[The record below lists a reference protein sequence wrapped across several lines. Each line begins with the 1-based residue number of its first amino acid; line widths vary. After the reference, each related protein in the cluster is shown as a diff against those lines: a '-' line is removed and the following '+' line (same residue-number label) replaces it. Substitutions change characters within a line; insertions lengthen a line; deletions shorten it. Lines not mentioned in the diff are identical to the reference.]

1 VRDELAE
8 NLLAKVMAWSDEEK
22 ARERALL
29 QDLARYK
36 FDEYQQYAP
45 GRRFIESLALW
56 LRQFHDPDERRIAY
70 AFIRER
76 LIFISTAEMRQ
87 LVDLTFP
94 TVVRPVLIAKAASN
108 NDLSPLRVKHIVASQ
123 DYQKALRQTLFLGLS
138 DGARTDLFRRS
149 NPEISNEQ
157 LWHAYDFSDEK
168 AKSMAKKLRSDLT
181 QTLGREPSEAEACF
195 HTICLLDDFTASGTT
210 YIRHDDVTGWEGKI
224 PRILGWLIDEQ
235 SALFSIVAK
244 ADVKVLVCIY
254 VASNQAFRHIKEH
267 LARFTFGKGS
277 VELRVIHQ
285 LSPDAM
291 LDDNRDAGIL
301 RLAMDDCYFD
311 PIADDEHSAVAGT
324 SSRLGYA
331 ECRLPVVLSHNTPN
345 NSIFLLRAEHA
356 HRFRGLFPRVSRH
369 KRAG

>member
-1 VRDELAE
+1 MRDELAE

-56 LRQFHDPDERRIAY
+56 LRQFHDPAERRIAY

-94 TVVRPVLIAKAASN
+94 TVIRPVLIAKAAGNS
-108 NDLSPLRVKHIVASQ
+108 DLSPLRVKHIVASQ
-123 DYQKALRQTLFLGLS
+123 DYQKALRQVLFLGLS
-138 DGARTDLFRRS
+138 DGARTDLFRRN

-168 AKSMAKKLRSDLT
+168 AESMAIKLRSDLT

-210 YIRHDDVTGWEGKI
+210 YIRHDDATGWEGKI
-224 PRILGWLIDEQ
+224 PRILGRLIDEK
-235 SALFSIVAK
+235 SALCSIVAK
-244 ADVKVLVCIY
+244 TDVKVLVCIY
-254 VASNQAFRHIKEH
+254 VASNQASRHITEH
-267 LARFTFGKGS
+267 LARFSFGKGS
-277 VELRVIHQ
+277 VELCVIHQ

-301 RLAMDDCYFD
+301 RLAMDDRYFD
-311 PIADDEHSAVAGT
+311 PTADDEHSAVAGT

-345 NSIFLLRAEHA
+345 NSIFLLRADA